1 MRGGLLS
8 LSLLV
13 LVHAAPVSGAVVF
26 TDGFDAENGGLS
38 QLNYNAFANWTVSA
52 GSGTVDL
59 IRSGDFGIS
68 CFGGTGSCVDL
79 DGSSSNAGI
88 LTSTNIAFSSG
99 DLVEISFRLS
109 GNQRNASADQ
119 VGVQFNFG
127 QLTDVL
133 SLTKTGDFG
142 LFGPSNFSGISGA
155 SDNLA
160 VLGNDPFGV
169 YNLSFTS
176 LTTGFLFLT
185 FANAFGDNVGAIL
198 DAVTVS
204 AGPQAVPEPSTWALL
219 IASLALAGFAM
230 RRGRAAA
237 PAVSAAR

>member
-1 MRGGLLS
+1 MRRVLAS

-13 LVHAAPVSGAVVF
+13 LVHAGPVAGAVVF
-26 TDGFDAENGGLS
+26 TDGFDAENSGLS
-38 QLNYNAFANWTVSA
+38 QLNYSGFVNWSVSD
-52 GSGTVDL
+52 GTVDV

-79 DGSSSNAGI
+79 DGSTDNPGI
-88 LTSTNIAFSSG
+88 LTSSNIAFSNG

-109 GNQRNASADQ
+109 GNQRNASTDVVA
-119 VGVQFNFG
+119 VRFNFG

-142 LFGPSNFSGISGA
+142 LFGPSDFSGVSGA
-155 SDNLA
+155 SDSLT
-160 VLGNDPFGV
+160 VLGGDPFGV

-185 FANAFGDNVGAIL
+185 FENGGGDNIGAIL

-204 AGPQAVPEPSTWALL
+204 AGPQAVPEPGTLALL
-219 IASLALAGFAM
+219 GLGLAGLATT
-230 RRGRAAA
+230 RRRKQ
-237 PAVSAAR
+237 